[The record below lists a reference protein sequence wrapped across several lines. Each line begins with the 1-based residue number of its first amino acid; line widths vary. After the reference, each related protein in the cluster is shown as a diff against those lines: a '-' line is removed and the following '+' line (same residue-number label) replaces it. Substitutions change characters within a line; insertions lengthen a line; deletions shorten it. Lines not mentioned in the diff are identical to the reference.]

1 MDFLVYGME
10 ILFVQLNVSFIISIV
25 IVSILFTIKEIVIF
39 MIKALFTSGF
49 DFPQL
54 ALV

>member
-1 MDFLVYGME
+1 M
-10 ILFVQLNVSFIISIV
+10 
-25 IVSILFTIKEIVIF
+25 LFTIKEIVIF
-39 MIKALFTSGF
+39 MIKALFTSSGS